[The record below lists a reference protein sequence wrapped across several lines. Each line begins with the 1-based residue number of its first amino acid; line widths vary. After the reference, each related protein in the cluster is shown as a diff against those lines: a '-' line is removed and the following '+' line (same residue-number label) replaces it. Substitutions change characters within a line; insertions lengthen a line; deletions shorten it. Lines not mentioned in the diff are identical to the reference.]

1 MTNPADLAREISFAV
16 FRVAKLI
23 EQPKLKS
30 ALESAAVDL
39 VTECGTIPY
48 LSYVPK
54 GIRLPYLPYIEKLN
68 ELIRLAEAVGEIKPI
83 NSHVLQRELQALYFA
98 IATAV
103 NNKEEPNLAEFFAE
117 KAKLPAISQPAP
129 FLTIK
134 REKSNSIVLRQS
146 AILIFIRELPNGC
159 RMRDLLTKFPE
170 VSERTLRNDL
180 QDLNSEGLVERLGKR
195 AHSSFRAVTKQE
207 IIAL

>member
-1 MTNPADLAREISFAV
+1 M
-16 FRVAKLI
+16 I

-30 ALESAAVDL
+30 AIESAAVDL
-39 VTECGTIPY
+39 VTECGTIPFLPY
-48 LSYVPK
+48 LPK

-83 NSHVLQRELQALYFA
+83 NSHVLQRELQVLYSA
-98 IATAV
+98 IANAI
-103 NNKEEPNLAEFFAE
+103 NNKEEPNLAESFAE
-117 KAKLPAISQPAP
+117 KAKSSAINKPAP

-134 REKSNSIVLRQS
+134 REKPGNIAIRQS
-146 AILIFIRELPNGC
+146 AILVFIEESTSGRDGLPNGC
-159 RMRDLLTKFPE
+159 RMKDLRIKFPE

-180 QDLNSEGLVERLGKR
+180 QDLKTEGFIEKAGKGPFG
-195 AHSSFRAVTKQE
+195 SFKAVTKHE